1 MKEYREALRRHCCAS
16 VLLGGAMLLASSFAP
31 AMAVEWD
38 LGGDVTV
45 KFNSTAS
52 AGVGIRTVNPDANFI
67 GTTNGGNEIGGENFD
82 DGNLNYR
89 RGDVFSASVRMMHE
103 VDLRWQNY
111 GAFTRFS
118 YFYDAINNDASSTR
132 RTPLSQ
138 SARHSIGRGISL
150 YDAYVFGDFEVG
162 NSPISVRLGN
172 QVINWGE
179 ALFRIGGISQTNA
192 LDVGRVVTP
201 GTNIREAYLPS
212 PMIYANLGVVEGV
225 SLEAYY
231 QFQWRRTQLV
241 PTGSF
246 FSTDDLTGPGAQGLF
261 FAADPGGSG
270 LTAQQ
275 LIAFSLGIP
284 KLNDVGPKDQGQ
296 FGLAAR
302 YYIEP
307 LSAELSAFY
316 LRYHSKTPYISGQS
330 VLLPAAPWVAAG
342 YFGYFPENIDL
353 YGASLSLPVG
363 PVAVGAEVAY
373 QPDYPVMLADAV
385 MPAIIF
391 APTTVLGVARADR
404 WNAIANAA
412 VTVGPSMDYIGQVPG
427 WIGADTIDLIGEV
440 GAVNYSGRKPLG
452 VDGDM
457 FAWGVNLAT
466 TATYTNA
473 FGTEITLKPGFSL
486 VYDVNGV
493 SMDRGSAASYVQG
506 HRGLTVG
513 VTGVYRDTLTA
524 AINYTN
530 NKGGGTYRRDSDRDY
545 VTLTASYSF

>member
-1 MKEYREALRRHCCAS
+1 MKSDRESLRRHRRIAA
-16 VLLGGAMLLASSFAP
+16 LMGGALLTTAIFAP
-31 AMAVEWD
+31 AMATEWEM
-38 LGGDVTV
+38 GDV
-45 KFNSTAS
+45 KLNLNSTAS
-52 AGVGIRTVNPDANFI
+52 AGMGIRTVNPDANYI
-67 GTTNGGNEIGGENFD
+67 GVTNGGNDVGGENFD
-82 DGNLNYR
+82 DGDLNYR
-89 RGDVFSASVRMMHE
+89 RGDIFSASVRMMHE

-118 YFYDAINNDASSTR
+118 YFYDAVNNDADSTR
-132 RTPLSQ
+132 RTPLSE
-138 SARHSIGRGISL
+138 SARHRMGRGISL

-162 NSPISVRLGN
+162 NSPLSVRVGN

-179 ALFRIGGISQTNA
+179 ALFRTGGIAQTNA
-192 LDVGRVVTP
+192 FDVSRVVTP

-212 PMIYANLGVVEGV
+212 PMIYANLGVIEGM

-231 QFQWRRTQLV
+231 QFQWRRTELV
-241 PTGSF
+241 PTGTF

-261 FAADPGGSG
+261 FASDPGGSG

-373 QPDYPVMLADAV
+373 QPNYPVMLADAV
-385 MPAIIF
+385 MPALIF

-486 VYDVNGV
+486 VYDVSGV
-493 SMDRGSAASYVQG
+493 SMDRSSAAAYVQG

-530 NKGGGTYRRDSDRDY
+530 NKGGGTYLRNSDRDY